1 MDINEFMGY
10 TSDSKKKDVNK
21 PKYMNKIFIIPNDDK
36 YKQSIKPN
44 DRKHNKSDS
53 ISPNNNIVIKGIQS
67 RKGNNVTSNN
77 VTNNKQIEKPDSIV
91 SRQAKIKAKANKN
104 YLL

>member
-1 MDINEFMGY
+1 MDINDFMGY
-10 TSDSKKKDVNK
+10 SSESKKDVNK
-21 PKYMNKIFIIPNDDK
+21 SKYMKNIFVIPNDDK
-36 YKQSIKPN
+36 YKQTIKPN
-44 DRKHNKSDS
+44 DKKQT
-53 ISPNNNIVIKGIQS
+53 NNEHIIKTDNIVIKGIQS